1 MSEQKVVLITG
12 VSSGIGQAIAQ
23 LLVNKGGFT
32 VFGTSRN
39 PSGVATMP
47 GVELLPLDV
56 CLDESV
62 KACVDAVVKRVGRL
76 DILVDNAGYIL
87 RGAIEEATLDEAK
100 AQFETNFFG
109 AVRMVK
115 TVLPIMRK
123 QGSGQIINISS
134 GVGLAPFPFVGFYS
148 ASKFALEGYTEAL
161 RHEVKPFHIKVS
173 LVEPGFI
180 KTRLYHNM
188 QRAAEQISDYDLWQQ
203 KASKAREQYVEKA
216 LDPTLVAEC
225 ILSIIENKSPGL
237 RHIVGREV
245 ARSVWLR
252 RFLPESM
259 FEKGV
264 RRFLQLDVKK
274 SDIFSSND

>member
-1 MSEQKVVLITG
+1 MSEKKVVLITG

-23 LLVNKGGFT
+23 LLAKRGFT

-39 PSGVATMP
+39 PSGVAAMP
-47 GVELLPLDV
+47 GVEVLPLDV
-56 CLDESV
+56 CLDESAR
-62 KACVDAVVKRVGRL
+62 ACVDAVVKRAGKL
-76 DILVDNAGYIL
+76 DIVVNNAGYIL

-109 AVRMVK
+109 VVRMVK

-134 GVGLAPFPFVGFYS
+134 GVGLAAFPFVGFYS
-148 ASKFALEGYTEAL
+148 ASKFGLEGYTKSL

-180 KTRLYHNM
+180 KTELYHNM
-188 QRAAEQISDYDLWQQ
+188 QRAAKEISDYDVWQQ
-203 KASKAREQYVEKA
+203 RASKARDEYVEKA

-225 ILSIIENKSPGL
+225 VLRIIEKKAPGL
-237 RHIVGREV
+237 RHTVGREV
-245 ARSVWLR
+245 ARAVRLR

-259 FEKGV
+259 FEMGV
-264 RRFLQLDVKK
+264 RRLLHLDAKK
-274 SDIFSSND
+274 

>member
-1 MSEQKVVLITG
+1 MAEQKVVLITG

-23 LLVNKGGFT
+23 SFVKRGFT
-32 VFGTSRN
+32 TFGTSRN
-39 PSGVATMP
+39 PSRVATMP
-47 GVELLPLDV
+47 GLEVLPLDV

-76 DILVDNAGYIL
+76 DILINNAGYL
-87 RGAIEEATLDEAK
+87 LGGAIEEITLEEMK

-134 GVGLAPFPFVGFYS
+134 GQGLTAFPFLGSYA
-148 ASKFALEGYTEAL
+148 ASKFALEGFTEAL

-180 KTRLYHNM
+180 KTQLYQSM
-188 QRAAEQISDYDLWQQ
+188 QLAADRIINYDLWQQ
-203 KASKAREQYVEKA
+203 RVSKVRDQYVEKA
-216 LDPTLVAEC
+216 PDPMLVAEC
-225 ILSIIENKSPGL
+225 VLSIIENKSPGL
-237 RHIVGREV
+237 RHPVCKEV
-245 ARSVWLR
+245 AQSVWMR

-264 RRFLQLDVKK
+264 RRFLHLDVKE
-274 SDIFSSND
+274 

>member
-1 MSEQKVVLITG
+1 MSEKKVVLITG

-23 LLVNKGGFT
+23 LLAKRGFT

-39 PSGVATMP
+39 PSGVAAMP
-47 GVELLPLDV
+47 GVEVLPLDV
-56 CLDESV
+56 CLDESAR
-62 KACVDAVVKRVGRL
+62 ACVDAVVKRAGKL
-76 DILVDNAGYIL
+76 DIVVNNAGYIL

-109 AVRMVK
+109 VVRMVK
-115 TVLPIMRK
+115 TVLPIMRN

-134 GVGLAPFPFVGFYS
+134 GVGLAAFPFVGFYS

-180 KTRLYHNM
+180 KTELYHNM
-188 QRAAEQISDYDLWQQ
+188 QRAAKEISDYDLWQQ
-203 KASKAREQYVEKA
+203 RASKARDEYVEKA

-225 ILSIIENKSPGL
+225 VLRIIEKKAPGL
-237 RHIVGREV
+237 RHTVGREV
-245 ARSVWLR
+245 ARAVRLR

-259 FEKGV
+259 FEMGV
-264 RRFLQLDVKK
+264 RKLLHLDTKK
-274 SDIFSSND
+274 